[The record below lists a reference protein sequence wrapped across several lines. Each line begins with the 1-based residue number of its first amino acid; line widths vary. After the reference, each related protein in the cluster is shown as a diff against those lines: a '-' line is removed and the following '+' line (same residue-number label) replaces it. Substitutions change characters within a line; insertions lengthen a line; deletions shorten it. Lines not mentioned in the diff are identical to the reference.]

1 MKLPNNV
8 QYILE
13 KFNSNGFEA
22 FIVGGCVRDSL
33 LNKKPQ
39 DYDITTNAFPEKNT
53 PTQIQRLRK
62 QS

>member
-33 LNKKPQ
+33 LNKNLKIMILQPMHSLK
-39 DYDITTNAFPEKNT
+39 NRRAF
-53 PTQIQRLRK
+53 
-62 QS
+62 